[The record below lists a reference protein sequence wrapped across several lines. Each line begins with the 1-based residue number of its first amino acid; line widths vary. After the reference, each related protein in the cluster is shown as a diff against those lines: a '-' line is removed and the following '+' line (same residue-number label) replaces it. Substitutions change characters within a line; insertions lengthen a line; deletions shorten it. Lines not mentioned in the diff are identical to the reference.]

1 MEDLNPATTDPLFTV
16 DTLEACGGI
25 IPLLLIE
32 KKCGIPVTLRGLT
45 AHGGPAVR
53 LALIWIGSPAWHTG
67 ILLLD
72 QCRI

>member
-25 IPLLLIE
+25 IPLSDG
-32 KKCGIPVTLRGLT
+32 KMK
-45 AHGGPAVR
+45 VR
-53 LALIWIGSPAWHTG
+53 HPGNAPGSPTWHTG

-72 QCRI
+72 QCRFLKEKRRG

>member
-45 AHGGPAVR
+45 AFGGPAVW
-53 LALIWIGSPAWHTG
+53 LALI
-67 ILLLD
+67 
-72 QCRI
+72 